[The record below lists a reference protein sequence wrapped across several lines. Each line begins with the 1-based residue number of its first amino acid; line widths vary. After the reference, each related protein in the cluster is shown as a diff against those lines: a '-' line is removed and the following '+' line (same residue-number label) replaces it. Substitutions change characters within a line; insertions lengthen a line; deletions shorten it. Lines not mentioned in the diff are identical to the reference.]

1 MAKYFTLKEVPKKNI
16 SNGLI
21 ALFNK
26 DTKEY
31 TNVAYTNINKG
42 QTRYLLPESKGRKV
56 IGIYQQ
62 IKRYK

>member
-1 MAKYFTLKEVPKKNI
+1 MTKYFKLKEVPKKNI

-21 ALFNK
+21 AVFDK
-26 DTKEY
+26 DTKLY
-31 TNVAYTNINKG
+31 THCAFADIHKG
-42 QTRYLLPESKGRKV
+42 QTKYLLPESKGRKV